1 MLICIKIIEWLMV
14 DYKETFLEFS
24 LVHKLTF
31 QMKSH
36 LLLKFFLIYLVSQT
50 LSLQEKLAKMILKK
64 STSIFCITHI
74 VHFLV
79 FFLLELYFLCICFN
93 YT

>member
-1 MLICIKIIEWLMV
+1 MLICIKIIEWLIWSKV
-14 DYKETFLEFS
+14 DYKETFLGFS

-50 LSLQEKLAKMILKK
+50 LSLQEKLAKMIFKNQQI
-64 STSIFCITHI
+64 SFA
-74 VHFLV
+74 
-79 FFLLELYFLCICFN
+79 
-93 YT
+93 